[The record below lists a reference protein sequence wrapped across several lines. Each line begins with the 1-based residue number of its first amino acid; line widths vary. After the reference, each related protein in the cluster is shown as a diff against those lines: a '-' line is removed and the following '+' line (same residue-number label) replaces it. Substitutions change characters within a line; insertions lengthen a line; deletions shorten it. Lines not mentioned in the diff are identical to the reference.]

1 VKTLMMDVI
10 CNTSPLQYLHQ
21 INQLHLLPA
30 IVGKIIVPTAVVTE
44 IETGHRA
51 AVDLPDLSRLE
62 WVVSRTPISQSA
74 LPLIA
79 DLGPGETEALML
91 ALEIPG
97 AAVILD
103 DMLARQVAQSLDLPL
118 TGTLG
123 ILLDAKRS
131 GLIAEVRPLLEQLH
145 RLRFHLSQKTYQA
158 VLKLAN
164 EI

>member
-1 VKTLMMDVI
+1 VKLLMMDVI

-30 IVGKIIVPTAVVTE
+30 LAGKIIVPTAVVTE

-51 AVDLPDLSRLE
+51 AVDLPDLSRLD
-62 WVVSRTPISQSA
+62 WVVSRKPISQSA

-79 DLGPGETEALML
+79 DLGPGETEVLML

-97 AAVILD
+97 AAVIMD

-131 GLIAEVRPLLEQLH
+131 GLIVEVRPLLEQLH